1 MYGRKAWRAHTI
13 ECKQLKLDGICMQ
26 KKDLLV
32 LLERQER
39 CAEEDNEPRSQVHS
53 EEAITA
59 SKVQLACERECL
71 SLHAKLHGIKELVE
85 HYVARVE
92 MLEQHLEG
100 LLEMERSLCTESSDT
115 VSEQTPQLL
124 TKAQEIPLPSSA
136 DGFESA
142 ETTEKTPS
150 AEKELIKCTKKGR
163 RFFRS
168 DTGAGVLKKDV
179 LEIEGDFFL
188 K

>member
-13 ECKQLKLDGICMQ
+13 ECKQLNLDGLCMQ

-53 EEAITA
+53 EEDVTA
-59 SKVQLACERECL
+59 SEVQLACERECL

-85 HYVARVE
+85 HYVARME
-92 MLEQHLEG
+92 ILEQHLDG

-115 VSEQTPQLL
+115 VSERTPQLSV
-124 TKAQEIPLPSSA
+124 AQEIPLPSSS
-136 DGFESA
+136 DDFESA

-150 AEKELIKCTKKGR
+150 SEKEELIKCTKKGR
-163 RFFRS
+163 RFFRN